1 MKVDM
6 NYSVV
11 VFGGIGT
18 LVETSALQY
27 AAFNRAFANAGV
39 DFRWSRADYIA
50 SLASTGGRNRLA
62 DLVAS
67 GDVHLSDAQMAQ
79 IHAEKTRVFNAML
92 ADTVLPLRPGVA
104 ALLTRARDA
113 GITVAWATT
122 TSQANID
129 AVVGA
134 TNGALALGMFAMV
147 GHNHLVTRQK
157 PDPEIY
163 TKIVA
168 RLAIDPATVLAIE
181 DSPTGVQAAKAAQI
195 YTVAFP
201 GAMQIDNDFTAAD
214 RVVHNLDAVVPL
226 IG

>member
-1 MKVDM
+1 M

-11 VFGGIGT
+11 IFGGIGS

-27 AAFNRAFANAGV
+27 AAFNQAFANAGV
-39 DFRWSRADYIA
+39 DFHWSRADYIA

-62 DLVAS
+62 DLVSS
-67 GDVHLSDAQMAQ
+67 GDIQLSDAQIAQ

-104 ALLTRARDA
+104 AMLSRARDA
-113 GITVAWATT
+113 GIKVAWATT

-134 TNGALALGMFAMV
+134 TNGALAREMFAMV
-147 GHNHLVTRQK
+147 GNDHLITRQK

-168 RLAIDPATVLAIE
+168 MFGIDSATGLAIE
-181 DSPTGVQAAKAAQI
+181 DSPTGVRAAKAAKI

-201 GAMQIDNDFTAAD
+201 GAMQIDSDFTAAD